1 MPSPPSSSAVRIV
14 ASLLGLA
21 TLLVPGRAGGQQLT
35 VEQIYGSDQL
45 AARTYEVVWMAEPG
59 RFARLVPDEDGV
71 SELWSVDAVS
81 GDSLKLISAAE
92 LTPQREEAPLAI
104 ESVQFSTDGRRVL
117 IFADAERVWRDR
129 TRGSY
134 YVFDL
139 PNRELSAVG
148 ASTRGQMFA
157 RFSPDGG
164 RVAFVRDGDL
174 HVFDIDS
181 GAERRLTHDGG
192 GVVVNGTSDWLYEEE
207 LGLRAAFRWSPDG
220 ERIAFWR
227 FDQSP
232 VPIFP
237 LYDATSAYPAITP
250 IRYPKAGESNS
261 AVRIGTIEVESGRI
275 TWFDVEGGDEAYLP
289 WMEWAASS
297 EEVLVQRLNRRQNQ
311 LDVLLGTAATGETR
325 LLFSEVSD
333 TWLEGGRDV
342 HWMAGGEAFV
352 WPSDRDGYRHLYVY
366 GRDGELRRQL
376 TSGAWAVMSVEGV
389 DTTSAVVYFVAAAES
404 PMTRAVM
411 ASDLDGTN
419 QTRLLVGGRG
429 MRSVSFS
436 PDFSRFIETASTI
449 STPPVVTLRERSGDA
464 IRVIDDNAEL
474 LERLDRL
481 RLREPEFTDLRA
493 ADGTRLNAWIMKP
506 RSFDPSRAYPLLMYT
521 YGGPGSQTVVDGWGG
536 ERYLWHQM
544 LVERGVLVASVDN
557 RGTGARG
564 RAYERQIYR
573 RLGQL
578 EAADQLAAAR
588 QLADL
593 AYVDPE
599 HVGIWGWSYGGYLA
613 LMTAL
618 SSNGFIIAAVAV
630 APVTDWMYYDTA
642 YTERFM
648 QKPEENPEGYR
659 LAAPARMADQLRSDL
674 LIVHGTG
681 DDNVHPQHTTVMID
695 ALIAAGRP
703 FDMALYP
710 NRTHSLSGGNTRVH
724 LFDRISR
731 YLLERLATEPAT
743 EAVQL
748 PDRVGASLFLD

>member
-1 MPSPPSSSAVRIV
+1 MSSPRSSAAAGTVGT
-14 ASLLGLA
+14 LLGLA
-21 TLLVPGRAGGQQLT
+21 ALLVPAAAGGQQLT
-35 VEQIYGSDQL
+35 VEQIYGSDEL
-45 AARTYEVVWMAEPG
+45 AARTYEVVWMPDPG

-71 SELWSVDAVS
+71 PELWGVEAAS
-81 GDSLKLISAAE
+81 GDSVKLISAAE
-92 LTPQREEAPLAI
+92 LIPRGSDTPLTV
-104 ESVQFSTDGRRVL
+104 ESVQFSADGRRVL
-117 IFADAERVWRDR
+117 VFADAERVWRHR

-134 YVFDL
+134 YVFEL
-139 PNRELSAVG
+139 PTRELTAVG
-148 ASTRGQMFA
+148 TPPRRLMFA
-157 RFSPDGG
+157 KFSPDGE

-174 HVFDIDS
+174 YVFDIGS

-207 LGLRAAFRWSPDG
+207 LGLRDAFRWSPDG

-227 FDQSP
+227 FDQGP
-232 VPIFP
+232 VPVFP
-237 LYDATSAYPAITP
+237 LYDATSAYPAVTP
-250 IRYPKAGESNS
+250 IRYPKAGGSNS
-261 AVRIGTIEVESGRI
+261 AVRIGAVEVESGRI
-275 TWFDVEGGDEAYLP
+275 TWFDAEGGDEAYLP

-311 LDVLLGTAATGETR
+311 LDVLLGRAATGETR

-333 TWLEGGRDV
+333 TWLESGRDV

-366 GRDGELRRQL
+366 GRDGELRGQL
-376 TSGAWAVMSVEGV
+376 TRGAWDVTSVAGV

-411 ASDLDGTN
+411 ASDLDGAGES
-419 QTRLLVGGRG
+419 RLLVGGRG
-429 MRSVSFS
+429 MRSASFS
-436 PDFSRFIETASTI
+436 PDFSRFLETASTI
-449 STPPVVTLRERSGDA
+449 STPPVVTLRDRSGA
-464 IRVIDDNAEL
+464 AVRVIEDNAEL
-474 LERLDRL
+474 LDRLERL

-506 RSFDPSRAYPLLMYT
+506 RSFDPSRAYPLLLYT

-544 LVERGVLVASVDN
+544 LVRQGVLVASVDN

-564 RAYERQIYR
+564 RDYEHQVYR

-593 AYVDPE
+593 AYVDEE
-599 HVGIWGWSYGGYLA
+599 HVGIWGWSYGGYVA

-618 SSNGFIIAAVAV
+618 GSKGFIRAAVAV
-630 APVTDWMYYDTA
+630 APVTDWRYYDTA

-648 QKPEENPEGYR
+648 QKPDENPEGYR
-659 LAAPARMADQLRSDL
+659 LGAPARMADQLRSDL

-681 DDNVHPQHTTVMID
+681 DDNVHPQHTIVMID

-710 NRTHSLSGGNTRVH
+710 NRTHALSGGNTRVH
-724 LFDRISR
+724 LFDRITR
-731 YLLERLATEPAT
+731 YLLERLVTEPAT

-748 PDRVGASLFLD
+748 PDRIGAGLFLD